1 VIYDFKRPI
10 GFNGVNL
17 AATKSDLKDRGF
29 TVQLERIEEDKRRD
43 RHHRRS
49 LVILRK
55 IVLKLIVMLVTIL
68 KQDRLLLV
76 TILATDRLQKTLKIT
91 LKMAKVTMV
100 TMVTIFLE
108 PFKRSNLLAL
118 RPTKIQHIGIG

>member
-55 IVLKLIVMLVTIL
+55 IVLKLIVMLATIL